1 MYILFA
7 IARVLL
13 VLVFIVS
20 GAMKLLDIQGTA
32 AAIQPVVTIPEF
44 LQDPVAQV
52 ETATSMKWPQL
63 LAIMSGVVELVGA
76 LLIAFNIAT
85 RAAAFVLALFTL
97 VATYYFHAFWNMS
110 GEAMQTNMVMALKN
124 LSIIG
129 GLLIMVVLGS
139 WRPVRP
145 AQA

>member
-1 MYILFA
+1 MHILFA

-13 VLVFIVS
+13 VLTFIVS

-32 AAIQPVVTIPEF
+32 AMIQPVVTVPEI
-44 LQDPVAQV
+44 LQDIVAQLEAV
-52 ETATSMKWPQL
+52 TGMKWPQL
-63 LAIMSGVVELVGA
+63 LAVISGVVELVGA

-85 RAAAFVLALFTL
+85 RAAALVLALFTL

-110 GEAMQTNMVMALKN
+110 GEAMQLNMIMALKN
-124 LSIIG
+124 LSITG
-129 GLLIMVVLGS
+129 GLLIMMVLGS

-145 AQA
+145 AQV